1 MNFDE
6 EGRVAFDGLIPH
18 VAGGKRGEFNQR
30 FAQPSSQASR
40 STNSLFPFSDVDQT
54 DPNTNI
60 TDGLLSRLS
69 AAGMMPKIMYTYTPS
84 EYWGGHGSLVH
95 TDLSGT
101 RDIDVPEN
109 VRIYVYSGSQHA
121 LGSFPLTDS
130 DPSDNVRANNP
141 INCLDHRPF
150 LRAALQN
157 MDRWVTDG
165 IAPPDSRYPKI
176 ADSTAIIP
184 EKAVETLMKIPGLV
198 PPQPLRRFMRLDF
211 GLNPGIPTQIPA
223 MKGNEYPHLVSAV
236 DTDGNE
242 IGGLKLPF
250 ITVPLATHTGWNT
263 RHDDMG
269 GSGQT
274 LSTGGASGGTLKGST
289 IPFPATKI
297 IREANNDPRLS
308 IQERYESET
317 HYIGLVKEA
326 CLNLIKTRYL
336 LERDLEPLIKLGKSH
351 YEFFSVSD

>member
-1 MNFDE
+1 MCIRDRFQPGKVYQVIYTTKGAPIAGLGLLSTRDLISFLRYGTESDDNPLANYIDHAYTLGVSQSGRFLRLYLYLGVNFDE

-165 IAPPDSRYPKI
+165 IAPPDSLYPKI

-184 EKAVETLMKIPGLV
+184 EKAVETLKKIPGLV

-242 IGGLKLPF
+242 IGGLKL
-250 ITVPLATHTGWNT
+250 
-263 RHDDMG
+263 
-269 GSGQT
+269 
-274 LSTGGASGGTLKGST
+274 
-289 IPFPATKI
+289 
-297 IREANNDPRLS
+297 
-308 IQERYESET
+308 
-317 HYIGLVKEA
+317 
-326 CLNLIKTRYL
+326 CLLYT
-336 LERDLEPLIKLGKSH
+336 
-351 YEFFSVSD
+351 SDAADE